1 MLSKAISK
9 KFFYSALSRASFST
23 ADGNISTPI
32 AQRPGIG
39 KEKNVTVIPG
49 IGIGPE
55 VTGAVQRIFKAAVCP
70 IKFETLNDF
79 SIDNID
85 KPEMNATLRKN
96 ETILLGSI
104 SKRSGEKYKDTT
116 RIYKELGLFA
126 NLTYAKSL
134 PNVNTRHQ
142 NVDICVLRENTEGE
156 YSGVE
161 HEVYPGVVESLKI
174 VTKTASDKIANY
186 AFEFAYVS
194 GRKKV
199 TAVHKANIMK
209 LCDGLFLES
218 CREVAEKYPFI
229 QYEEMIIDNTCMQ
242 LVKNPWRFDVM
253 VMPNLYGTIVSNTV
267 AGICG
272 GPGMTCG
279 ANIGDKYT
287 IFEQGTRHSGIDIAG
302 KNVANPT
309 ALILSSIMMLKHL
322 GLPKFATDIERAL
335 DKTYRDGKVRTQDIG
350 GNNSLDQ
357 FVDAVIGNLQKS

>member
-9 KFFYSALSRASFST
+9 RFFYSSLPRAHFSST
-23 ADGNISTPI
+23 EGLISTPI
-32 AQRPGIG
+32 AQRPGVG
-39 KEKNVTVIPG
+39 KDRTVTVIPG

-55 VTGAVQRIFKAAVCP
+55 VTGAVERIFQAAVCP
-70 IKFETLNDF
+70 IKFEKLTQF
-79 SIDNID
+79 SLDAID
-85 KPEMNATLRKN
+85 KPEVNAALKKN
-96 ETILLGSI
+96 ETILLGSL
-104 SKRSGEKYKDTT
+104 SKKAGDKYKDTT
-116 RIYKELGLFA
+116 RIYKELNLFA
-126 NLTYAKSL
+126 NLTYAKTL

-174 VTKTASDKIANY
+174 ITKAASDRIANY

-209 LCDGLFLES
+209 ICDGLFLES
-218 CREVAEKYPFI
+218 CREVAQKYPFI
-229 QYEEMIIDNTCMQ
+229 EYEEMIIDNTCMQ

-267 AGICG
+267 AGVCG

-302 KNVANPT
+302 KNIANPT

-322 GLPKFATDIERAL
+322 GLPKFATNIERAL
-335 DKTYRDGKVRTQDIG
+335 DKTYRDGKVRTPDIG
-350 GNNSLDQ
+350 GNNTLDQ
-357 FVDAVIGNLQKS
+357 FVDEVINNLQKS